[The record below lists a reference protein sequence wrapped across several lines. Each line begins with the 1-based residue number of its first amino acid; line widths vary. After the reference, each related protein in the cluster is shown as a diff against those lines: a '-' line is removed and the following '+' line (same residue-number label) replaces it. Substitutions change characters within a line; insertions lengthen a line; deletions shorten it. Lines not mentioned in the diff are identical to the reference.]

1 MIRLFRLRCPRTGLP
16 FTVDDYINPGDPN
29 HLHYY
34 IWKWYAQIS
43 GGSDEVIRHAI
54 AGEFENDIKVLGIG
68 MTGNEQYRISAYNRT
83 KEKFIVLIYS
93 AGANGKGWADVSIPS
108 TIQNGRYYNNES
120 SSKDFREKVSKTG
133 KNTR

>member
-1 MIRLFRLRCPRTGLP
+1 
-16 FTVDDYINPGDPN
+16 
-29 HLHYY
+29 
-34 IWKWYAQIS
+34 
-43 GGSDEVIRHAI
+43 
-54 AGEFENDIKVLGIG
+54 

-120 SSKDFREKVSKTG
+120 SSKDFRGEGFQNRQKYKVKVTTKDISKEDGSDVGEKVSTYSKQMVQEGTLKTRINSMN
-133 KNTR
+133 KFTTIEFSKDR